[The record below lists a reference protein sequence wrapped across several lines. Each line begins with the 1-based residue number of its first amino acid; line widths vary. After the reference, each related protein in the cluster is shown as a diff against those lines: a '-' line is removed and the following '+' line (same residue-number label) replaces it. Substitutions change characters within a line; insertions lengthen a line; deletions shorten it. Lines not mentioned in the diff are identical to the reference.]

1 MLWRVVGS
9 LHLRSLLPAL
19 SKILIATAVLVV
31 VAWGLQWVFAQSHLH
46 IFSLDWFVGRLLIV
60 VIAGGLATVAYFVM
74 AMVLKIEEI
83 ALLKGA
89 VLAKLGKR

>member
-1 MLWRVVGS
+1 MACGGFVTLTQSVTCTE
-9 LHLRSLLPAL
+9 
-19 SKILIATAVLVV
+19 KILIATAVLVV
-31 VAWGLQWVFAQSHLH
+31 VAWGLQWFFAQSHLH

-60 VIAGGLATVAYFVM
+60 VIAGGLATVAYFVV
-74 AMVLKIEEI
+74 AMVLKIEEV